1 MSRKTGS
8 WILIAVVILIIAA
21 AVWFGGAALWRLF
34 LAMHGRH

>member
-8 WILIAVVILIIAA
+8 WILIALIVLIVAA
-21 AVWFGGAALWRLF
+21 TVWFGGVALWRLF